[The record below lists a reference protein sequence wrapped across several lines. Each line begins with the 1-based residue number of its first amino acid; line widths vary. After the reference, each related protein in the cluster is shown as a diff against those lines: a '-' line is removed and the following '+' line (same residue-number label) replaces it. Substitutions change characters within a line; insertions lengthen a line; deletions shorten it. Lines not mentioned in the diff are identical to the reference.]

1 MIEWLDTHYHFDF
14 IQAPDQRHEF
24 CGELSK
30 EALGIVAQTVTP
42 SGYIALMHELED
54 SNMEAKNVI
63 PSLGFHPWW
72 YAQVDSIEAELSHFE
87 QSLKNTRMIGEI
99 GLDFSAKRIKIM
111 NPSQQKSIFQSL
123 IQKICHHGIKYS
135 TQFNLSIHAVKSV
148 TEVLDILDTYDLNRQ
163 ILIPIL
169 HRFNGTSDELT
180 RHIRNGGYISVH
192 PQMFQ
197 SKKGRAY
204 LKQIPAERLLLET
217 DLPKS
222 ANEEMLTQHF
232 ISELKHTL
240 TTTIDQLNDLRQ
252 EDLKIQMAI
261 NQQFLY
267 QVNDSLR

>member
-14 IQAPDQRHEF
+14 IQASDQRHEF

-42 SGYIALMHELED
+42 SGYIALMQELED

-72 YAQVDSIEAELSHFE
+72 YVQVDSIEAELSHFE
-87 QSLKNTRMIGEI
+87 QSLKDTRMIGEI

-111 NPSQQKSIFQSL
+111 NSSQQKSIFQSL

-135 TQFNLSIHAVKSV
+135 KQFILSIHAVNSA
-148 TEVLDILDTYDLNRQ
+148 TEVLEILDTYDPNRQ
-163 ILIPIL
+163 VLIPIL

-217 DLPKS
+217 DLPNT
-222 ANEEMLTQHF
+222 ADEEMPIQQF

-240 TTTIDQLNDLRQ
+240 ITTIDQLIDLRQ
-252 EDLKIQMAI
+252 EDLKMQIAK

-267 QVNDSLR
+267 QVNDPSR